1 MVGGVAGLAVQEW
14 RTNNV
19 VSFENDHL
27 LKQEGSRNCRN
38 CEFKLTNEL
47 HFGGIKQSL
56 IK

>member
-27 LKQEGSRNCRN
+27 LKQEGSKNCRN

-47 HFGGIKQSL
+47 HFGGIKESL
-56 IK
+56 IR